1 MAELPKLLQKI
12 SKENDER
19 IQKAVL
25 NNQKRTELLSK
36 NTDENIEE
44 IVGCDEELHEL
55 YTLETDKYVKISTA
69 EINEYLKLLAA
80 LIEQRVQLS
89 TAIDN
94 ANFKKEVVDCI
105 HKRNKKFIRDNQT
118 IKLQSAQDYERL
130 KIANAKGL
138 NDFLSLAL

>member
-1 MAELPKLLQKI
+1 MVELPRLLQKI
-12 SKENDER
+12 SKENEKR

-25 NNQKRTELLSK
+25 NNQKRIELLSK
-36 NTDENIEE
+36 NTDENVEE
-44 IVGCDEELHEL
+44 I
-55 YTLETDKYVKISTA
+55 I
-69 EINEYLKLLAA
+69 
-80 LIEQRVQLS
+80 LIGDGQ
-89 TAIDN
+89 D
-94 ANFKKEVVDCI
+94 VVDCI